1 MISDETQV
9 AVTLSRLTK
18 LLLNE
23 KLIEDDD
30 TLHSSISSVLQKYVK
45 SSSPIKKP
53 KPANRLT
60 HISKMLEN
68 AKKNKE
74 KLEMIRRKLD
84 QSQEDQIKK
93 IPTID
98 KNSKKIVLTK

>member
-9 AVTLSRLTK
+9 AVTLSRLTN
-18 LLLNE
+18 LLLSE

-30 TLHSSISSVLQKYVK
+30 TLHSTISTVLQKYVK
-45 SSSPIKKP
+45 STSPIKKP
-53 KPANRLT
+53 NPTNRLS
-60 HISKMLEN
+60 HISRMLEN

-84 QSQEDQIKK
+84 ESQGDQIKK

-98 KNSKKIVLTK
+98 KNSKKMVPST